1 MSKDTIWN
9 YELLEDFED
18 WLFSEVEK
26 GEITIDEKNFTL
38 LLIDEYLEDIRL
50 STLHKRKM
58 KKLFN
63 GD

>member
-1 MSKDTIWN
+1 MNID
-9 YELLEDFED
+9 LEDFED

-26 GEITIDEKNFTL
+26 DELHIDQKHLVL
-38 LLIDEYLEDIRL
+38 LLIDDYLEEVRL